1 MKQSEIDKEYLGQR
15 LIERGFEV
23 WFRYMFRVIEGK
35 PFIMEEIHKGL
46 FDIFDDIFNQ
56 SKIRIN
62 INVPPR
68 AGKTTLAKYFIVFCL
83 TVNPKCNFIY
93 TSFSQ
98 MLLNDIARDIT
109 NILENPIY
117 KAMYKN
123 RYEYKNE
130 DLNPVDEFWR
140 EYLYKNEGKNVYSSK
155 KIVTSQGGVIL
166 FASTGSTITGFG
178 CFDYDTKVLTE
189 KGFLKLGDIVEN
201 KLKIKIWSY
210 NFSKKVKELQ
220 PIYEYIKNE
229 ESPYL
234 EIELDNGEK
243 IKCTPDHIFYLKNG
257 EECRADFLNVGSEIM
272 SNLFYLPDWNVQF
285 FRNLLSR
292 VVLVYNKINVFF
304 RKFFINVIKPC
315 FSSSLISNIFSY
327 FAPNSSAFDITNRR
341 ICNIIIF
348 CYFFIWPFIFCYFN
362 SLLCVKFLK
371 FSILV
376 KFIISILLCCSI
388 FQIAKTI
395 ISRIA
400 IKMSAFQVGIS
411 FKCRK
416 NKSMDKKC
424 FFSAIFCNKRN
435 PFISFFIKKSFDKFI
450 AFFRK
455 YFTYIRDII
464 IFKVRYR
471 KIVNIVNCNHTAPS
485 YCLTLWDNN
494 NLFVGESQVLV
505 HNCGLRGVKGFTGAL
520 IIDDANKPA
529 DIRSEVMR
537 ENVLRYYEETLLS
550 RLNNPNA
557 AIINIQQ
564 RLHLEDLSG
573 YLITKYDFETLKKP
587 LIVDNK
593 CTIPLQYTNERLREL
608 QLNSFMFSAQYQQE
622 PIPLGG
628 NMIKSEWFNYYSTHP
643 EYKRIFITGDTAQ
656 KTKECNDFSVFCV
669 WGQFESKLYLIDML
683 RGKWEAPELLEQ
695 CKGLVNRY
703 RIFNQKRLSEI
714 LLEDKAS
721 GTGLIQTLKRE
732 CTIPIRPI
740 QVDKDKV
747 TRVDDSLPYIANGY
761 LYLPFSKEYNAEL
774 IKECELF
781 SRDMSHKHDD
791 IVDNVTMA
799 IQFVNKRR
807 SIYEALGC

>member
-1 MKQSEIDKEYLGQR
+1 MKQSGIDKEYLGQR

-46 FDIFDDIFNQ
+46 FDIFDDIFKQ
-56 SKIRIN
+56 KKIRIN

-83 TVNPKCNFIY
+83 TINPKCNFIY

-98 MLLNDIARDIT
+98 MLLNDIARDIA

-123 RYEYKNE
+123 KYDYKNE
-130 DLNPVDEFWR
+130 DLNPVDDFWR

-155 KIVTSQGGVIL
+155 KIVTSQGGIVL

-178 CFDYDTKVLTE
+178 V
-189 KGFLKLGDIVEN
+189 
-201 KLKIKIWSY
+201 
-210 NFSKKVKELQ
+210 
-220 PIYEYIKNE
+220 
-229 ESPYL
+229 
-234 EIELDNGEK
+234 
-243 IKCTPDHIFYLKNG
+243 
-257 EECRADFLNVGSEIM
+257 
-272 SNLFYLPDWNVQF
+272 
-285 FRNLLSR
+285 
-292 VVLVYNKINVFF
+292 
-304 RKFFINVIKPC
+304 
-315 FSSSLISNIFSY
+315 
-327 FAPNSSAFDITNRR
+327 
-341 ICNIIIF
+341 
-348 CYFFIWPFIFCYFN
+348 
-362 SLLCVKFLK
+362 
-371 FSILV
+371 
-376 KFIISILLCCSI
+376 
-388 FQIAKTI
+388 
-395 ISRIA
+395 
-400 IKMSAFQVGIS
+400 
-411 FKCRK
+411 
-416 NKSMDKKC
+416 
-424 FFSAIFCNKRN
+424 
-435 PFISFFIKKSFDKFI
+435 
-450 AFFRK
+450 
-455 YFTYIRDII
+455 
-464 IFKVRYR
+464 
-471 KIVNIVNCNHTAPS
+471 
-485 YCLTLWDNN
+485 
-494 NLFVGESQVLV
+494 
-505 HNCGLRGVKGFTGAL
+505 GLRGIKDFTGAL

-529 DIRSEVMR
+529 DIRSEIMR

-550 RLNNPNA
+550 RLNSPNA

-573 YLITKYDFETLKKP
+573 YLITKYNFETLKKP
-587 LIVDNK
+587 LIVNGK
-593 CTIPLQYTNERLREL
+593 CTIPLQYTEERLREL

-628 NMIKSEWFNYYSTHP
+628 NMIKSEWFNYYNTHP
-643 EYKRIFITGDTAQ
+643 EYKRLFVTGDTAQ

-669 WGQFESKLYLIDML
+669 WGQFETKLYLIDML

-695 CKGLVNRY
+695 CKGLISRY
-703 RIFNQKRLSEI
+703 KIFNQKRLSEI

-791 IVDNVTMA
+791 IVDNITMA
-799 IQFVNKRR
+799 IQFINKRR